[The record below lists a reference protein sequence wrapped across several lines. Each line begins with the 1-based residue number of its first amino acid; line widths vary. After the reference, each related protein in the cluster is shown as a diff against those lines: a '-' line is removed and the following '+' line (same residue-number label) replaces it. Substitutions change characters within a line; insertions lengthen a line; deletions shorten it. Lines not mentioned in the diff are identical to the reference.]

1 MHQPRFRTELPP
13 MLRVEEHRVVVLGAS
28 PKPHRYSN
36 MAIRELLS
44 RNYRVIPVHPRAARI
59 EHLAVVPELGMVR
72 MPVHTLTLYV
82 NPAHSRLLRDKITA
96 MQPHRVIFN
105 PGTESRELERTLKE
119 HDIPC
124 IHGCTLVMLRTGQF

>member
-1 MHQPRFRTELPP
+1 MPRAK
-13 MLRVEEHRVVVLGAS
+13 EHRVVVLGAS

-44 RNYRVIPVHPRAARI
+44 RDYRVIPVHPRAARI
-59 EHLAVVPELGMVR
+59 EHLAVVPELRMVR

-82 NPAHSRLLRDKITA
+82 NPMHSRPLRDEITA
-96 MQPHRVIFN
+96 MKPHRVIFN
-105 PGTESRELERTLKE
+105 PGTESQELERYLKE
-119 HDIPC
+119 HEIPF